1 MKKRIINGP
10 TPEVM
15 TMMKRHMSSDGR
27 ARLGDSAVASVGL
40 IMVSIPELY
49 FYADLA
55 SKSSNVIVAEVF
67 GGCPQHI
74 TTLAILGEVSAVR
87 IAIEA
92 IEEAER
98 AEKEVQG
105 LF

>member
-1 MKKRIINGP
+1 
-10 TPEVM
+10 
-15 TMMKRHMSSDGR
+15 MMKRHMSADGR
-27 ARLGDSAVASVGL
+27 ARLGDTPVNSVAL
-40 IMVSIPELY
+40 MMVSIPELY

-55 SKSSNVIVAEVF
+55 NKSANVIVAEIF

-87 IAIEA
+87 IALDA
-92 IEEAER
+92 IEEMEQE
-98 AEKEVQG
+98 EKALQG